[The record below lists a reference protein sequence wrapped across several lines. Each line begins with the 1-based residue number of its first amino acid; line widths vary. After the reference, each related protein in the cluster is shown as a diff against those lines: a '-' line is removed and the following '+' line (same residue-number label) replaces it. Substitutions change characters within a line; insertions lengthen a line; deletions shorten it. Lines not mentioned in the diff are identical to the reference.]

1 MAATSPRAESVMLRR
16 PTRARQLHPR
26 LSHWRLVTP
35 STALDSGL
43 GVMIVTT
50 TPPGSRNAGK
60 SAHQER
66 RSTFQPATAPVQPAI
81 TAGVHLGAI
90 WISRIAGAVMRANRF
105 VWEGADNRLQAA
117 YCPPSIIIEMR
128 RAVARL

>member
-1 MAATSPRAESVMLRR
+1 MAATSPRAESVMLRK

-26 LSHWRLVTP
+26 LSHWRLVTHN
-35 STALDSGL
+35 TALDSGL

-50 TPPGSRNAGK
+50 TPPGSRNAGR
-60 SAHQER
+60 SVHQER
-66 RSTFQPATAPVQPAI
+66 QSTFQPATAPVRPAI
-81 TAGVHLGAI
+81 TAGVHLVAI
-90 WISRIAGAVMRANRF
+90 WISRIAGAAMRDNLFA
-105 VWEGADNRLQAA
+105 WEGAGNRLEAG